1 MHTIICRN
9 HPKRTFAKIV
19 VTTWGPENRE
29 RENIVKSQKII
40 LDTPLEYIKSV
51 LIKKNEKNETISK
64 FDPRK

>member
-40 LDTPLEYIKSV
+40 LDTPLEYIK
-51 LIKKNEKNETISK
+51 
-64 FDPRK
+64 